1 MSIKYTFLHFCSF
14 KNAPSSRVYY

>member
-14 KNAPSSRVYY
+14 KNAPSSRVY